1 MFYNL
6 KLKLIEKL
14 INLLKKADIETRY
27 KLGAENKNKILNK
40 LDKVYKNIILWD
52 MFLELLY
59 GEDSQIYID
68 FKDKLNVLS
77 IDKDREDTTKT
88 NE

>member
-6 KLKLIEKL
+6 KLKLAEKL
-14 INLLKKADIETRY
+14 INLLKEVDIETRY
-27 KLGAENKNKILNK
+27 KLGTKNKNKVLNK

-52 MFLELLY
+52 TFLELFY

-77 IDKDREDTTKT
+77 IDKDREDTTNK
-88 NE
+88 